1 MYNTSTVH
9 VYMLHVHVHCT
20 CTCTCTCSTCY
31 TCTYTIIHTDIQLHV
46 HIHVIIFLCTCM
58 SIFFLSPCSYLFP
71 NGEDYNPDLQET
83 LSAAPDKHI
92 TVSKSC
98 WKIDISFLSLT
109 FGETDRER

>member
-1 MYNTSTVH
+1 MYSSTR
-9 VYMLHVHVHCT
+9 
-20 CTCTCTCSTCY
+20 Y
-31 TCTYTIIHTDIQLHV
+31 TCTFHV
-46 HIHVIIFLCTCM
+46 HICVFFCDNVLIHCM

-98 WKIDISFLSLT
+98 
-109 FGETDRER
+109 

>member
-20 CTCTCTCSTCY
+20 CTCTCTCICSTCY

-46 HIHVIIFLCTCM
+46 HIHVIIFLCM

>member
-1 MYNTSTVH
+1 MYIYNYTYRYTVA
-9 VYMLHVHVHCT
+9 
-20 CTCTCTCSTCY
+20 
-31 TCTYTIIHTDIQLHV
+31 CTYSCDNLLMYV
-46 HIHVIIFLCTCM
+46 H
-58 SIFFLSPCSYLFP
+58 FFLSPCSYLFP